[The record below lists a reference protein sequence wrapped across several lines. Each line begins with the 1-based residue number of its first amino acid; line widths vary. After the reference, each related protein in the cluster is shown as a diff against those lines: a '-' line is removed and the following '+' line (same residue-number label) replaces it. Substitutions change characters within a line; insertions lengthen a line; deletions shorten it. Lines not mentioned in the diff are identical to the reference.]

1 MARVHQPPT
10 RGFSVRRTVRFGA
23 SKPKTAK
30 GFLVRQPNHPPRP
43 TLSRTGTQKAGATF
57 WVPQRGQRLSG
68 IATELFPSRAPTRRA
83 IMVDLA
89 VNPRKLAL
97 VNVGLQNVP
106 TGTVP
111 NPWPVGLTG
120 SLSIR
125 GHCQCLGLL
134 DAICGAGYRNG
145 PVAQDFPGGDVER
158 HRLQTLRHHDA
169 RGDRICDSRI
179 AAREVDRD
187 RSGSRLALE
196 LGCGGDWVSASHRGW
211 NQRDRQHPDRA
222 HGQFAG
228 SDCAAEVC
236 SNCPALE
243 RRDRRRLDGKCN
255 CRRTSRHRNAGR
267 HRGRNQC
274 VAYGDNAATCWSRIG
289 ELQRAN
295 DGLAP
300 CNGRLD

>member
-1 MARVHQPPT
+1 MLRSILGSSRWSMSDCRTCRLAQYRT
-10 RGFSVRRTVRFGA
+10 RGQS
-23 SKPKTAK
+23 
-30 GFLVRQPNHPPRP
+30 
-43 TLSRTGTQKAGATF
+43 
-57 WVPQRGQRLSG
+57 
-68 IATELFPSRAPTRRA
+68 
-83 IMVDLA
+83 DL
-89 VNPRKLAL
+89 
-97 VNVGLQNVP
+97 
-106 TGTVP
+106 
-111 NPWPVGLTG
+111 
-120 SLSIR
+120 R
-125 GHCQCLGLL
+125 GHCQFGVTVNVL
-134 DAICGAGYRNG
+134 DFLMPFAVPDIANG

-222 HGQFAG
+222 HGQLVG

-267 HRGRNQC
+267 HRCRRQC
-274 VAYGDNAATCWSRIG
+274 VTYGDNAATCWSRIA

-300 CNGRLD
+300 CNGRLIEAQRRP